1 MFHRKKEG
9 EHIKPKFGGSRTL
22 FLTVIIITAFLT
34 GGCGVSGGGGSG
46 SGGGGSSGTPT
57 GTPPDINVSAN
68 QLLFGGIVFNTGI
81 DLKNFADRT
90 LTIQNKGTL
99 DLNIGQI
106 AWADPHDPL
115 SPFSILNDNCSGN
128 TLASQRI
135 CTVVV
140 RFAPTDQGDDFND
153 TFDIPS
159 NDPDED
165 PVTVTVSGDGK
176 GLNVSINQIS
186 TNCPTVTP
194 TVTLYITVAD
204 EDGDP
209 LVPLL
214 TKDNFS
220 LYENGNEIN
229 QGNPANNF
237 VFSDNVT
244 SPKSIAL
251 VLDISASMEN
261 AIDEMQAAAVSFINN
276 LSAPQDEAEIIRF
289 AKSIEPVVP
298 DPEFTSVK
306 GDLIAA
312 IQAAIPIDDD
322 FRDGTAM
329 YDAVSQAVADTAARG
344 IDRRRAVVVIADGRD
359 NSSDTD
365 LNQLIDQALD
375 SGVPV
380 FTIGLGDV
388 NAENM
393 QQLADETGGQY
404 YYAPTAGDLNDIYN
418 QISEIISSQ
427 YTLGYD
433 SLSNCG
439 DMISLDVVV
448 NDGGL
453 EGKDS
458 RDIILN

>member
-1 MFHRKKEG
+1 MQL
-9 EHIKPKFGGSRTL
+9 KFGGSLAL
-22 FLTVIIITAFLT
+22 FLMLLITAAFLT
-34 GGCGVSGGGGSG
+34 GGCGVSGGDGSG
-46 SGGGGSSGTPT
+46 SGGGSAGSGTPT
-57 GTPPDINVSAN
+57 GTPPDIDVSAS
-68 QLLFGGIVFNTGI
+68 QLLFGDIVINSGI

-106 AWADPHDPL
+106 ALADLLDP
-115 SPFSILNDNCSGN
+115 PFRIVTDDCSVQ
-128 TLASQRI
+128 TLASLRT
-135 CTVVV
+135 CTLLV
-140 RFAPTDQGDDFND
+140 RFEPTAQGDDFND

-176 GLNVSINQIS
+176 GLNVSINQVS

-209 LVPLL
+209 LVPPLAQG
-214 TKDNFS
+214 KFS
-220 LYENGNEIN
+220 LSENGIEID
-229 QGNPANNF
+229 QSVPANNF
-237 VFSDNVT
+237 DFSNSVT

-251 VLDISASMEN
+251 VLDISASMED
-261 AIDEMQAAAVSFINN
+261 AIDEMQAAAVSFINM
-276 LSAPQDEAEIIRF
+276 LAAPPDEAEIIRF
-289 AKSIEPVVP
+289 AKTVEPVVP

-312 IQAAIPIDDD
+312 IQAAIPKDFD

-329 YDAVSQAVADTAARG
+329 YDAVEQAVADTAVQG
-344 IDRRRAVVVIADGRD
+344 TDRRRAVVVIADGRD
-359 NSSDTD
+359 NSSSSID
-365 LNQLIDQALD
+365 LNGLIDLALD
-375 SGVPV
+375 EGVPV

-404 YYAPTAGDLNDIYN
+404 YYAPDKDDLDTIYD

-427 YTLGYD
+427 YTLAYD
-433 SLSNCG
+433 TASPCG
-439 DMISLDVVV
+439 DIISLDVVV
-448 NDGGL
+448 EDGGL
-453 EGKDS
+453 QGEDS
-458 RDIILN
+458 RDAELK

>member
-1 MFHRKKEG
+1 M
-9 EHIKPKFGGSRTL
+9 KPKFGGSRTL

-46 SGGGGSSGTPT
+46 SGGGSAGSGTPT
-57 GTPPDINVSAN
+57 GTPPDIDVSAN

-106 AWADPHDPL
+106 ALNDPL
-115 SPFSILNDNCSGN
+115 DPPFRIVTDDCSVQ
-128 TLASQRI
+128 TLASLRT
-135 CTVVV
+135 CTLVV

-176 GLNVSINQIS
+176 GLNVSINQVS
-186 TNCPTVTP
+186 RNCPLP
-194 TVTLYITVAD
+194 KVTLYITVSD

-209 LVPLL
+209 LAPLL
-214 TKDNFS
+214 TKTNFS
-220 LYENGNEIN
+220 LFENGVPIDP
-229 QGNPANNF
+229 GDISFDDAPP
-237 VFSDNVT
+237 
-244 SPKSIAL
+244 SPQSIAL
-251 VLDISASMEN
+251 VLDISVSMEG
-261 AIDEMQAAAVSFINN
+261 AIDEMQAAAENFIIKLFASPDPN
-276 LSAPQDEAEIIRF
+276 EAEIIRF
-289 AKSIEPVVP
+289 AKSIEAGTSTG
-298 DPEFTSVK
+298 FTTDEDALK
-306 GDLIAA
+306 DA
-312 IQAAIPIDDD
+312 IRAPIPNDFD

-329 YDAVSQAVADTAARG
+329 YDAVEQAVADTALL
-344 IDRRRAVVVIADGRD
+344 DPSRRRAVVVIADGRD

-365 LNQLIDQALD
+365 LNGLIDQALE

-404 YYAPTAGDLNDIYN
+404 YYAPTESELGMIYD

-427 YTLGYD
+427 YKLDYD
-433 SLSNCG
+433 SLSPCG
-439 DMISLDVVV
+439 NIISLDVVV
-448 NDGGL
+448 DDGSVLHLKG
-453 EGKDS
+453 EDS
-458 RDIILN
+458 RDIIFN